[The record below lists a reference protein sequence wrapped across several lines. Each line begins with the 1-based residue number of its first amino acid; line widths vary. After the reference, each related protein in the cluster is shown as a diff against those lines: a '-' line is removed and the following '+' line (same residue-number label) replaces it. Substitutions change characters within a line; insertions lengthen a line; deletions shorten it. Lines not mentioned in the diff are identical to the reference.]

1 MAYQVPPLPNKPPLS
16 SSGAT
21 KMSNLTPEQLKAIDN
36 YEAKL
41 FQIDDNELLRRHA
54 VNNYRQNL
62 TMHNTYHNIINHH
75 LMIESEYIRSLTK

>member
-62 TMHNTYHNIINHH
+62 TMHNTYFSIINHH
-75 LMIESEYIRSLTK
+75 LMIESEYIRSLAK